1 MCLVAIRASV
11 HGVLARSLVVQ
22 TAVVL
27 AVHVHGGSLLLLVEK
42 LGLEVPVVI
51 LRSNRELKVFFG
63 NRVPELFEN
72 C

>member
-1 MCLVAIRASV
+1 MCLVAVGASV

-42 LGLEVPVVI
+42 LGLEVPVVVFG
-51 LRSNRELKVFFG
+51 SNRELEVFFG
-63 NRVPELFEN
+63 DGVPELLQS